1 MSTYAKGLLAIAVV
15 IVLVFGHG
23 HRHLLSSIWE
33 DHCQEWLKT
42 QAGSS
47 EYYMMSS
54 EEIRACYG
62 DSTVDAALNTYAQ
75 SIGLASE
82 DELTWSQREDVLRRV
97 AKGVLADGNT
107 GK

>member
-1 MSTYAKGLLAIAVV
+1 MKWFLSIAVG
-15 IVLVFGHG
+15 IVLVFGH
-23 HRHLLSSIWE
+23 RHILSSLWE

-47 EYYMMSS
+47 EHSMMSS

-62 DSTVDAALNTYAQ
+62 DPTVDAALNTYAQ

-82 DELTWSQREDVLRRV
+82 DELTSSQGHDALVAI
-97 AKGVLADGNT
+97 AKGGFTDGNV
-107 GK
+107 GSHK

>member
-1 MSTYAKGLLAIAVV
+1 MITYVKGLLAIMVG
-15 IVLVFGHG
+15 IVLVFG

-42 QAGSS
+42 QADSS
-47 EYYMMSS
+47 EHYMMSS

-62 DSTVDAALNTYAQ
+62 DSTVNAALNTYAQ
-75 SIGLASE
+75 SIGLASG